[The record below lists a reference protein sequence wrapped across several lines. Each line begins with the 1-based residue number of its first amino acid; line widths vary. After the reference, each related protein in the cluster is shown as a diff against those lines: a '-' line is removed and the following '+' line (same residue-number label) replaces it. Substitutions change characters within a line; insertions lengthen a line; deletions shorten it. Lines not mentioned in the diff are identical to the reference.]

1 MSFELPALPYAMDAL
16 EPYIS
21 AKTMEFHYGKHHK
34 AYVDNLNNLI
44 KDTLYASMDLD
55 DIIRSTVGKP
65 EAAGL
70 FNKRNLRRRPFPS
83 SAAAGPG

>member
-34 AYVDNLNNLI
+34 AYVDNLNNPVSYTHL
-44 KDTLYASMDLD
+44 TLPTNS
-55 DIIRSTVGKP
+55 RV
-65 EAAGL
+65 
-70 FNKRNLRRRPFPS
+70 
-83 SAAAGPG
+83 